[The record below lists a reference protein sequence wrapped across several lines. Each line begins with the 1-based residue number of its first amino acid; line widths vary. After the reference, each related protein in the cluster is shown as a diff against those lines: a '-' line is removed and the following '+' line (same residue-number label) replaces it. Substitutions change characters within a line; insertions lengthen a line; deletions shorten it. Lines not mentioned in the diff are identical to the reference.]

1 MDIEILYEK
10 ILDINFHVA
19 HTTQIIAS
27 HISIQSKSYPKNK
40 TEIVVLKD
48 NEEEYAKFKDIVKE
62 AEKAVNAT
70 MKGATSKNIQ
80 NEQK

>member
-10 ILDINFHVA
+10 ILDINFHIA

-27 HISIQSKSYPKNK
+27 HISIQSRSYPKNK

-48 NEEEYAKFKDIVKE
+48 NEEEYENFKEIVKE
-62 AEKAVNAT
+62 AEKVVNDS
-70 MKGATSKNIQ
+70 MKGTTSKNG
-80 NEQK
+80 QK

>member
-10 ILDINFHVA
+10 ILDINFHIA

-27 HISIQSKSYPKNK
+27 NISIQSRSYPKNK

-48 NEEEYAKFKDIVKE
+48 NEEEYEKFKEIVKE
-62 AEKAVNAT
+62 AENIVKNAT
-70 MKGATSKNIQ
+70 
-80 NEQK
+80 NEKK